1 MKALLLATALALTAT
16 PALAEPVDLEC
27 VGTQW
32 LAGEKELDSWSVSG
46 IRVIIL
52 EDASTVVV
60 AGLKP
65 FSATYTIDPSKGDAA
80 RLEFFFA
87 DRWQGA
93 INRYNGE
100 LELRRCSETDCK
112 SFDNV
117 VQATCAKAD
126 PLF

>member
-1 MKALLLATALALTAT
+1 MKPLLLAITFTLTAA
-16 PALAEPVDLEC
+16 PALADPVDLEC
-27 VGTQW
+27 EGTMW
-32 LAGEKELDSWSVSG
+32 LMGTKANSWHVSG
-46 IRVIIL
+46 IRVIIV
-52 EDASTVVV
+52 EDAGTVVV
-60 AGLKP
+60 AGEPL
-65 FSATYTIDPSKGDAA
+65 FSATYTIDLSKGDAA

-100 LELRRCSETDCK
+100 LQLLRCAKADCK